1 MRSNELSNKWI
12 VATALLALFASGGA
26 NPMMLPA
33 VAQTAEQ
40 IKAIDAE
47 AFNKLKDEAQ
57 KGDARSLWELG
68 QAYYFGSGDIKQDR
82 AKALEC
88 FEKAAA
94 LGNAGGMA
102 GRAQFL
108 TKGWIVEQDFP
119 EALKLLKESA
129 LKGDQS
135 ATFNYA
141 EHVRFGLGCE
151 PDLREAAVWYAK
163 SADSVIAEGKKHSRV
178 GQLSYAAGL
187 LYQNGWGVD
196 QNASLAEK
204 NFNKAVIL
212 LQSEIASGDTDAMM
226 FLADMMANGYGLPKD
241 VKAARSMLNKAVEL
255 GDGEAKWMLE
265 HAPQYQIAESA
276 KPAE

>member
-1 MRSNELSNKWI
+1 
-12 VATALLALFASGGA
+12 
-26 NPMMLPA
+26 MLRA

-40 IKAIDAE
+40 MKAIDAE
-47 AFNKLKDEAQ
+47 AFKKLQEEAQ
-57 KGDARSLWELG
+57 KGDAKSLWELG
-68 QAYYFGSGDIKQDR
+68 QAYYFGNGDIKKDR

-108 TKGWIVEQDFP
+108 TKGWLVEQNFP
-119 EALKLLKESA
+119 EALKLLKEAA

-151 PDLREAAVWYAK
+151 PDLEEAAVWYAK

-204 NFNKAVIL
+204 NFDKAVIL
-212 LQSEIASGDTDAMM
+212 LQSEIAAGDTDAMM

-241 VKAARSMLNKAVEL
+241 VKAARSMLNKAVDL

-265 HAPQYQIAESA
+265 HAPQYQLAEKPAAAEPPPAAAQPPAESA
-276 KPAE
+276 KPAQ